1 MRADAAR
8 HPALQAGPLL
18 VLTLAL
24 TLALTLMLQTPP
36 ALAQGSTAAAPE
48 TRDMIEALKP
58 SRNRNLLVR
67 QTPSAAAA
75 AASSPGTTAAAQP
88 GAAPT
93 SAPVTATAPPAAQPL
108 PPAATS
114 TAANTT
120 PVTVTTPAVPQAP
133 TTSTPPPPAPSKPP
147 VLVSAPTPAPPR
159 PVSPAPAAGSV
170 AAEPPPSLSLAIQF
184 ELNSSR
190 VRPESGPVLGNLVAA
205 MTSADLKGHRF
216 VIEGHTDARGNPATN
231 QLLSQQRA
239 DEVRLYLVALGVHPS
254 RLRAVGKGS
263 SELVNA
269 RDPMSADNR
278 RVRVVTLE

>member
-8 HPALQAGPLL
+8 HPALQAVLL
-18 VLTLAL
+18 LAL
-24 TLALTLMLQTPP
+24 TLVLHAPP
-36 ALAQGSTAAAPE
+36 SLAQGSTAAAPE

-67 QTPSAAAA
+67 QTPSTPAAAT
-75 AASSPGTTAAAQP
+75 SGPGTTTAAQP
-88 GAAPT
+88 VAAP
-93 SAPVTATAPPAAQPL
+93 APATATAPVPAPTPAQPPS

-120 PVTVTTPAVPQAP
+120 PNTTTTPA
-133 TTSTPPPPAPSKPP
+133 TPA
-147 VLVSAPTPAPPR
+147 APPR
-159 PVSPAPAAGSV
+159 PVSPAPAAGPVS
-170 AAEPPPSLSLAIQF
+170 AEPAPSLSLAIQF
-184 ELNSSR
+184 ELNSAR

-205 MTSADLKGHRF
+205 MTSADLKAHRF
-216 VIEGHTDARGNPATN
+216 VIEGHTDARGNPASN

-269 RDPMSADNR
+269 RDPLSADNR